1 MNGRQLAGPVIA
13 ILVALGVYALWPKE
27 KLSPEDEIRALVAR
41 VVAKAEKRDSAGVT
55 EALSDSFRGGG
66 LSKQE
71 VRQLVMGQFF
81 KAQQIVVL
89 NPLLEVTVKSPTEG
103 SFKGTFLFG
112 RDGAGPEASRY
123 TIEADVLKTS
133 DGWQIISASWTR

>member
-1 MNGRQLAGPVIA
+1 MNGRQLAGPLLA
-13 ILVALGVYALWPKE
+13 ILVAVGVYALWPKE
-27 KLSPEDEIRALVAR
+27 KVSPEDEIRALVAR
-41 VVAKAEKRDSAGVT
+41 VVGQAEKRDSAGVT

-71 VRQLVMGQFF
+71 VRQLVLGQFF
-81 KAQQIVVL
+81 KAKQIVVL

-103 SFKGTFLFG
+103 RFKGTFLFG

-123 TIEADVLKTS
+123 TIEADVLKTG
-133 DGWQIISASWTR
+133 DGWHIIAATWSR